1 MDNRRWRFDRVTRVA
16 DGARVKWRIVVQVD
30 KGIVVQ
36 VDKRFIDVDGIRSC
50 YRDVG
55 SGAPVVLL
63 HGSGPGATGLS
74 NFSRNIEHF
83 ARGNRV
89 IVLDLPGFGETDNK
103 LPEGM
108 VYAEMSAFVV
118 RFLDRLG
125 VERASF
131 VGNSMGGGIAL
142 KIALD
147 TPERVDRLV
156 LMGTGGGQA
165 LFSPM
170 PTEGL
175 RRMRAF
181 FSGSGPSIEKLKSVL
196 ELLVY
201 DQTSITPELI
211 QERLDA
217 ASRPNVKDNVIYSRL
232 PWGDLW
238 RENLASVIQPTFLI
252 WGREDRVVPLDA
264 SFLLL
269 KTLPNAQLHI
279 FPNCGHWAQWEKAH
293 EFNVLVGQFLERQ

>member
-1 MDNRRWRFDRVTRVA
+1 
-16 DGARVKWRIVVQVD
+16 
-30 KGIVVQ
+30 
-36 VDKRFIDVDGIRSC
+36 
-50 YRDVG
+50 
-55 SGAPVVLL
+55 
-63 HGSGPGATGLS
+63 
-74 NFSRNIEHF
+74 
-83 ARGNRV
+83 
-89 IVLDLPGFGETDNK
+89 
-103 LPEGM
+103 
-108 VYAEMSAFVV
+108 
-118 RFLDRLG
+118 
-125 VERASF
+125 
-131 VGNSMGGGIAL
+131 MGGGIAL

-147 TPERVDRLV
+147 TPARVDRLV

-181 FSGSGPSIEKLKSVL
+181 FSGGGSSIEKLKSVL

-201 DQTSITPELI
+201 DQSSITPELI

-269 KTLPNAQLHI
+269 KTLPNGQVHI
-279 FPNCGHWAQWEKAH
+279 FPNCGHWAQWEKAR